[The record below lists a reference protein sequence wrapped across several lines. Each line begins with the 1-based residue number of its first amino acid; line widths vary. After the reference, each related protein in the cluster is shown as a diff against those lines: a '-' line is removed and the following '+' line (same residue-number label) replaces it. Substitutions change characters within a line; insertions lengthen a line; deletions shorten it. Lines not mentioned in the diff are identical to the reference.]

1 MRSLPPGPLKSKQ
14 IVVNHRFLPLSIH
27 SVCVRS
33 GPPPFFAPVEERK
46 EVEAQSAVFARDL
59 RLPDLVLSQI
69 TMVVG
74 STWVGTAG
82 KLGRVHPFYWI
93 FAGGFFFVPLAVV
106 VVFLNRRMALEGGL
120 YQWAKYGLG
129 EVWGFLVA
137 YNLWVYTIVILSSL
151 GLETTT
157 FLSYAFGPRA
167 VWMAESRPFI
177 AVFSVALMATLAVLT
192 AAGLRLGRWLHDLG
206 GMARLVAYA
215 AILALA
221 AAAFFSGRL
230 PSSHAAAVA
239 APVFSLYSL
248 NILGKMGFGA
258 FSGFEYMAIFAG
270 ESPDPARSISRSVV
284 IAAPIVLLMF
294 TLGTASV
301 LAFVPPAEIDLIAP
315 IPQAISR
322 GAAATFGAG
331 FLAPFVAI
339 VLVLGNVGYGAAAFA
354 GITRLPMVAGWDGL
368 LPAWFSK
375 LHPVR
380 RTPTHSILFVA
391 AATLAI
397 GLGGTA
403 GVGSQEAYQLLG
415 SVALILYALT
425 YLAMFA
431 IPLAAPTFEASR
443 AVKIAAASGFAMTLL
458 FIVLSVFPIVKTESD
473 AAFTVKVILGI
484 VVSNVVGVG
493 IYLFNARRSRRR
505 HRGPAA
511 SA

>member
-1 MRSLPPGPLKSKQ
+1 LRTRRRRTILAL
-14 IVVNHRFLPLSIH
+14 
-27 SVCVRS
+27 
-33 GPPPFFAPVEERK
+33 VEERRR
-46 EVEAQSAVFARDL
+46 VEARSAVFARDL

-74 STWVGTAG
+74 STWIGIAG
-82 KLGRVHPFYWI
+82 KLGSLHPFYWL
-93 FAGGFFFVPLAVV
+93 FAGVFFFVPLAVV
-106 VVFLNRRMALEGGL
+106 VVFLTRRMPFEGGL

-129 EVWGFLVA
+129 EIWGFLVA

-167 VWMAESRPFI
+167 AWIAESRPFI
-177 AVFSVALMATLAVLT
+177 TVFSVAFMTTIAALTL
-192 AAGLRLGRWLHDLG
+192 AGLRFGRWLHDLG
-206 GMARLVAYA
+206 GLARLVAYA
-215 AILALA
+215 AIISLAS
-221 AAAFFSGRL
+221 AAFVTGRL
-230 PSSHAAAVA
+230 PTRAAAVA
-239 APVFSLYSL
+239 VPVLSLYSL

-270 ESPDPARSISRSVV
+270 ESPDPARSISRSVL
-284 IAAPIVLLMF
+284 IAAPVVLVMF
-294 TLGTASV
+294 TFGTASI
-301 LAFVPPAEIDLIAP
+301 LAFVPPGDIDLIAP

-322 GAAATFGAG
+322 GSAATFGLG
-331 FLAPFVAI
+331 FLGPIVAL

-354 GITRLPMVAGWDGL
+354 GVTRLPMVAGWDGL

-375 LHPVR
+375 LHPTR
-380 RTPTHSILFVA
+380 RTPTHSIVFVA

-431 IPLAAPTFEASR
+431 IPLVDRGLAASR
-443 AVKIAAASGFAMTLL
+443 AVKLASVSGLAMTLL
-458 FIVLSVFPIVKTESD
+458 FIVLSVFPILKTESN
-473 AAFTVKVILGI
+473 AAFTTKVILGT
-484 VVSNVVGVG
+484 VAANVVGVAL
-493 IYLFNARRSRRR
+493 YALAKQRRQ
-505 HRGPAA
+505 AA
-511 SA
+511 

>member
-1 MRSLPPGPLKSKQ
+1 M
-14 IVVNHRFLPLSIH
+14 
-27 SVCVRS
+27 
-33 GPPPFFAPVEERK
+33 EERQG
-46 EVEAQSAVFARDL
+46 VEAQSAVLTRDL

-82 KLGRVHPFYWI
+82 KLGAIHPFYWL
-93 FAGGFFFVPLAVV
+93 FAGSFFFVPLAVV

-167 VWMAESRPFI
+167 AWMAESRPFI
-177 AVFSVALMATLAVLT
+177 AVFSVAFTTALAALT
-192 AAGLRLGRWLHDLG
+192 VAGLRLGRWLHDLG
-206 GMARLVAYA
+206 GLARLVAYA

-221 AAAFFSGRL
+221 AAAFFGGRL
-230 PSSHAAAVA
+230 PPSNAAAAVA

-294 TLGTASV
+294 TFGTASV

-322 GAAATFGAG
+322 GAAATLGVG
-331 FLAPFVAI
+331 FLAPVVAL

-354 GITRLPMVAGWDGL
+354 GVTRLPMVAGWDGL

-375 LHPVR
+375 LHPTR

-391 AATLAI
+391 AATLVI

-403 GVGSQEAYQLLG
+403 GVRSQEAYQLLG

-431 IPLAAPTFEASR
+431 IPLACAALGASR
-443 AVKIAAASGFAMTLL
+443 AVKLAALSGLAMTLL
-458 FIVLSVFPIVKTESD
+458 FIVLSVFPIVQTESR
-473 AAFTVKVILGI
+473 AAFTTKVILGI
-484 VVSNVVGVG
+484 VVANVVGIGLYV
-493 IYLFNARRSRRR
+493 FAKRDARRRER
-505 HRGPAA
+505 AA
-511 SA
+511 LE